1 MHAVDEAHRP
11 ETVDPVA
18 NLHTERFPD
27 RLLLDD
33 ALDQLSDDLRIAV
46 VLRDVA
52 DLDYA
57 EIAEVLDVPV
67 GTVKS
72 RISRGRAALAA
83 AAAPRRRSARNS
95 WEPIG
100 PRRASNG
107 SDMNDDLTLLASA
120 YLDGDVTA
128 DERARVENDTEAL
141 AEVDRLRSVR
151 ALLGDVEP
159 QAISVREAQL
169 AAALEVWDRLPE
181 RERTGARRD
190 GTPAGIDAAAV
201 AGAASVTAPTPLS
214 SRRRSGRGTS
224 TRWLTGAAAALV
236 LVLAGRRGTPA
247 LVDRLR
253 RRGIQ
258 RGDFERGRGRS
269 AHGDRAPPTLRTL
282 PPVTCRHRQPE
293 AAEAADE
300 ATLELDTGI
309 DNAAPPGENVGLDQ
323 LDNLTDLADFAAAA
337 VGAPISPD
345 DVPAA
350 TSAAGGEDL
359 SEAETFLAEAELPR
373 CLGVDIIVGPAVYRD
388 VPVVVGID
396 ESRNLAIAYRAV
408 DCAEVARA
416 RLP

>member
-1 MHAVDEAHRP
+1 
-11 ETVDPVA
+11 
-18 NLHTERFPD
+18 
-27 RLLLDD
+27 
-33 ALDQLSDDLRIAV
+33 
-46 VLRDVA
+46 
-52 DLDYA
+52 
-57 EIAEVLDVPV
+57 
-67 GTVKS
+67 
-72 RISRGRAALAA
+72 
-83 AAAPRRRSARNS
+83 
-95 WEPIG
+95 
-100 PRRASNG
+100 
-107 SDMNDDLTLLASA
+107 MNDDLTLLASA

-128 DERARVENDTEAL
+128 DERARVENDTAAL
-141 AEVDRLRSVR
+141 AEVGRLRSVR

-169 AAALEVWDRLPE
+169 ATALEVWERLPE

-214 SRRRSGRGTS
+214 SRRRSGRSTS

-236 LVLAGRRGTPA
+236 LVLAGGVA
-247 LVDRLR
+247 LQLSSTGSDDEASN
-253 RRGIQ
+253 Q
-258 RGDFERGRGRS
+258 ETSSDETS
-269 AHGDRAPPTLRTL
+269 NDD
-282 PPVTCRHRQPE
+282 
-293 AAEAADE
+293 AAEALAESARADAADSDLPAPAAEGTDE
-300 ATLELDTGI
+300 ATIELDTGI

-373 CLGVDIIVGPAVYRD
+373 CLGVDIIVGPAVYGD

-396 ESRNLAIAYRAV
+396 ESRNLAIAYRAAT
-408 DCAEVARA
+408 CAEVAQA

>member
-1 MHAVDEAHRP
+1 
-11 ETVDPVA
+11 
-18 NLHTERFPD
+18 
-27 RLLLDD
+27 
-33 ALDQLSDDLRIAV
+33 
-46 VLRDVA
+46 
-52 DLDYA
+52 
-57 EIAEVLDVPV
+57 
-67 GTVKS
+67 
-72 RISRGRAALAA
+72 
-83 AAAPRRRSARNS
+83 
-95 WEPIG
+95 
-100 PRRASNG
+100 
-107 SDMNDDLTLLASA
+107 MNDDLTLLASA

-141 AEVDRLRSVR
+141 AEVDRLRSVK

-169 AAALEVWDRLPE
+169 ASALEVWDRLPE

-190 GTPAGIDAAAV
+190 STPAGIDAAAV
-201 AGAASVTAPTPLS
+201 AGAASVTAPTQLI
-214 SRRRSGRGTS
+214 SRRRSTRSTS

-236 LVLAGRRGTPA
+236 LVLVGGVALQLSSTASDDEASSEETSSEGAAEALTEPARADAADGADSDLPAPAAAG
-247 LVDRLR
+247 
-253 RRGIQ
+253 
-258 RGDFERGRGRS
+258 
-269 AHGDRAPPTLRTL
+269 
-282 PPVTCRHRQPE
+282 
-293 AAEAADE
+293 AEAADE
-300 ATLELDTGI
+300 ATIELDTGI

-350 TSAAGGEDL
+350 TSAAGGDDL

-396 ESRNLAIAYRAV
+396 ESRNLAIAYRAAN
-408 DCAEVARA
+408 CAEVARA

>member
-1 MHAVDEAHRP
+1 
-11 ETVDPVA
+11 
-18 NLHTERFPD
+18 
-27 RLLLDD
+27 
-33 ALDQLSDDLRIAV
+33 
-46 VLRDVA
+46 
-52 DLDYA
+52 
-57 EIAEVLDVPV
+57 
-67 GTVKS
+67 
-72 RISRGRAALAA
+72 
-83 AAAPRRRSARNS
+83 
-95 WEPIG
+95 
-100 PRRASNG
+100 
-107 SDMNDDLTLLASA
+107 MNDDLTLLASA

-141 AEVDRLRSVR
+141 AEVDRLRSVK

-169 AAALEVWDRLPE
+169 ASALEVWDRLPE

-190 GTPAGIDAAAV
+190 STPAGIDAAAV
-201 AGAASVTAPTPLS
+201 AGAASVTAPTQLS
-214 SRRRSGRGTS
+214 SRRRSTRSTS

-236 LVLAGRRGTPA
+236 LVLVGGVALQLSSTASDDDEASSEETEGGAEALTEPARADADSDLPAPAAAG
-247 LVDRLR
+247 
-253 RRGIQ
+253 
-258 RGDFERGRGRS
+258 
-269 AHGDRAPPTLRTL
+269 
-282 PPVTCRHRQPE
+282 
-293 AAEAADE
+293 AEAADE
-300 ATLELDTGI
+300 ATIELDTGI

-350 TSAAGGEDL
+350 TSAAGGDDL

-396 ESRNLAIAYRAV
+396 ESRNLAIAYRAAN
-408 DCAEVARA
+408 CAEVARA